1 MFAGDVLYT
10 LALFWGKLSIGLFF
24 RRLSAST
31 EKTLFADILVYACIA
46 LGIISALIIGL
57 RQQVM
62 EPWLH
67 SPVLGQSTVS
77 NLPWNNGSCSA
88 ADMDVATPLG
98 CS

>member
-1 MFAGDVLYT
+1 MFAGDVLYV

-46 LGIISALIIGL
+46 LGMISALTIGL

-67 SPVLGQSTVS
+67 SPALGRSTVGDC
-77 NLPWNNGSCSA
+77 P
-88 ADMDVATPLG
+88 
-98 CS
+98 